1 MSVIRIKSADRDKLI
16 DLADK
21 ILLAWR
27 GYTDEEAFNFLQRQ
41 MESHTTLSH
50 L

>member
-27 GYTDEEAFNFLQRQ
+27 GYTDEEAFILSLIHISMQQFRQ
-41 MESHTTLSH
+41 L
-50 L
+50 